1 VDRPSADDSAW
12 SSVAGVLGDG
22 LATRMDR
29 WAADARVDEAARVR
43 TRERWLRQ
51 QAEQEGSLAGVLAD
65 LAERGVPVAVHVRGG
80 RRHQGEI
87 RALGSDFLALGSVD
101 AEVIIAL
108 TAVTS
113 VRTHPGEVAT
123 IGDRSIS
130 TSLGLADVLAGLAAD
145 RATVVLVLAGG
156 DDSVAGALRSV
167 GQDVVGVR
175 VVRGPAVTAYVP
187 LAAIVEVLV
196 EGSLSLS
203 SQP

>member
-1 VDRPSADDSAW
+1 
-12 SSVAGVLGDG
+12 VLGDG
-22 LATRMDR
+22 LAARIDH

-43 TRERWLRQ
+43 ARERWLRH
-51 QAEQEGSLAGVLAD
+51 QAEEEGSLAGVLAD
-65 LAERGVPVAVHVRGG
+65 LAERRVPVAVHVRDG

-113 VRTHPGEVAT
+113 VRTHPGEMAT
-123 IGDRSIS
+123 IGDRSIA

-145 RATVVLVLAGG
+145 RATVLLVLAGG

-196 EGSLSLS
+196 EGSVSLS

>member
-1 VDRPSADDSAW
+1 VDRPSDDDSARW
-12 SSVAGVLGDG
+12 GVAGVLGDG
-22 LATRMDR
+22 LAARIDH

-43 TRERWLRQ
+43 ARERWLRH
-51 QAEQEGSLAGVLAD
+51 QAEEEGSLAGVLAD
-65 LAERGVPVAVHVRGG
+65 LAERRVPVAVHVRGG

-87 RALGSDFLALGSVD
+87 RALGSDFLVLGSVD

-113 VRTHPGEVAT
+113 VRTHPGEMAT
-123 IGDRSIS
+123 IGDRSIA

-145 RATVVLVLAGG
+145 RATVLLVLAGG

-196 EGSLSLS
+196 EGSVSLS